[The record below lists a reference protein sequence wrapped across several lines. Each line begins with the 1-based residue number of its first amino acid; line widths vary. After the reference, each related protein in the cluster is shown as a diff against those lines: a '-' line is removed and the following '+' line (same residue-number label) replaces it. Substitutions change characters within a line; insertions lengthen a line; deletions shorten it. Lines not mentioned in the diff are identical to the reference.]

1 MASLSGGRV
10 VVAMNA
16 VMNSIIAVTIAG
28 RYSAI
33 RKQFGPPGKPEQAII
48 EYPLTQYRV
57 LPNVATVIAQQLA
70 ASHLCIV
77 WDENLKHLLD
87 VKNTLMNELHAISSV
102 LKALTSWTS
111 TRIITEMRQ
120 VLGGHGYSKFNRF
133 GQLYNDNGNTINKKS
148 KSKIKIRNFS
158 NTCSFEQTS

>member
-57 LPNVATVIAQQLA
+57 LPNVATVIA
-70 ASHLCIV
+70 
-77 WDENLKHLLD
+77 
-87 VKNTLMNELHAISSV
+87 
-102 LKALTSWTS
+102 
-111 TRIITEMRQ
+111 
-120 VLGGHGYSKFNRF
+120 
-133 GQLYNDNGNTINKKS
+133 
-148 KSKIKIRNFS
+148 
-158 NTCSFEQTS
+158 